1 MVREASGFT
10 DLLDRSSGGCA
21 FGGRMVMVRGG
32 GEREEGNEEEETS
45 GHGHGHMRSSNWSRL
60 MIHKKVNMRFL

>member
-32 GEREEGNEEEETS
+32 GEREEGNEEEENGH
-45 GHGHGHMRSSNWSRL
+45 GHGHGHMRSSN
-60 MIHKKVNMRFL
+60 

>member
-21 FGGRMVMVRGG
+21 FGGRMVMVVVRGG
-32 GEREEGNEEEETS
+32 GERERWE
-45 GHGHGHMRSSNWSRL
+45 MKKKRL
-60 MIHKKVNMRFL
+60 VEMVMVI

>member
-10 DLLDRSSGGCA
+10 DLLDWSSGGCGV
-21 FGGRMVMVRGG
+21 GGRMVMGVVRGG

-45 GHGHGHMRSSNWSRL
+45 GHGHGHMRSSN
-60 MIHKKVNMRFL
+60 

>member
-10 DLLDRSSGGCA
+10 DLFDRSSGGCGV
-21 FGGRMVMVRGG
+21 GGRMVMGVVRGG

-45 GHGHGHMRSSNWSRL
+45 GHGHGHGHMRSSN
-60 MIHKKVNMRFL
+60 

>member
-10 DLLDRSSGGCA
+10 DLLDRSSGGCGV
-21 FGGRMVMVRGG
+21 GGRMVMDPERGG

-45 GHGHGHMRSSNWSRL
+45 GHGHGHGHMRSSN
-60 MIHKKVNMRFL
+60 